1 MNTKTA
7 LVELLK
13 GNRELRVFFKGC
25 CETSAFRVRA
35 QAWQFRVELA
45 EQGRMAFL
53 EAVEDSLFE
62 LARHLF
68 PGSPAADFV
77 TWAGLLCG
85 DAVARLGERF
95 ADLSPE
101 EKNAVD
107 ISAAW
112 ESNDQIIAA
121 CEVEDL
127 AALREAL
134 RSYER
139 EVLKAL
145 ARSREE
151 SGAA

>member
-35 QAWQFRVELA
+35 QAWQFRVELV

-85 DAVARLGERF
+85 DAIARLGERF
-95 ADLSPE
+95 ADLSLE
-101 EKNAVD
+101 EKSAID
-107 ISAAW
+107 LSAAW
-112 ESNDQIIAA
+112 EHNDQVNAA
-121 CEVEDL
+121 CEAAGL
-127 AALREAL
+127 PALRKAL

-139 EVLKAL
+139 GAVKAL

>member
-1 MNTKTA
+1 
-7 LVELLK
+7 
-13 GNRELRVFFKGC
+13 
-25 CETSAFRVRA
+25 
-35 QAWQFRVELA
+35 
-45 EQGRMAFL
+45 MAFL

-85 DAVARLGERF
+85 DAAARLGERF

-101 EKNAVD
+101 EKDAVD

-112 ESNDQIIAA
+112 ERNDEIIAA